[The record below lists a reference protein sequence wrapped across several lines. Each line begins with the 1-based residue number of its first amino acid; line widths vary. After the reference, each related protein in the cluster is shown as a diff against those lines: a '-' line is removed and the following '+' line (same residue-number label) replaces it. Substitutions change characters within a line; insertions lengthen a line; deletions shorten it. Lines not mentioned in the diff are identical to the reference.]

1 LPENRATGTGFAV
14 LSSYMGMISLDAAV
28 NTPPICLTAMADSF
42 GLSEARMGAVAAA
55 VFSGVVLGIFVAGPL
70 GDRFGLKPFLLFGT
84 VLQAVGMLAVGHA
97 PGFFV
102 VLVGTFTAGCGGGVL
117 DALLSPFVCTLR
129 PREKTRA
136 MNLLHAFYC
145 IGAAGTVGVGRLL
158 LSLGWQWQT
167 VFLVGILPSLAA
179 FPGLALA
186 QIPPSRVCSA
196 GYIPLRKLV
205 RNPRFFLLLLA
216 MLLCGGTE
224 LGPAQWLPAYAERAL
239 GWPRRLA
246 PVILL
251 MFSVAMAVGR
261 LSGARLARRLRP
273 ETIIFGAAAVC
284 AVLLLFMSQ
293 PWLPLVSVI
302 SGVLFGV
309 AVATLWPTT
318 LALTATRFPGGGA
331 AMFSAL
337 GAFGNAGGIV
347 APWIMGVAAEWAN
360 MHWALALVTL
370 LPLGLIAILRGS
382 RTGGCPG
389 ADGGS
394 VQ

>member
-1 LPENRATGTGFAV
+1 
-14 LSSYMGMISLDAAV
+14 MISLAAAV

-42 GLSEARMGAVAAA
+42 GLSEARMGAVAAS
-55 VFSGVVLGIFVAGPL
+55 VFGGVVVGIFLAGPL
-70 GDRFGLKPFLLFGT
+70 GDRFGLKPFLLLGT
-84 VLQAVGMLAVGHA
+84 GLQAVGMLAVGVA
-97 PGFFV
+97 PGFSM
-102 VLVGTFTAGCGGGVL
+102 VLVGAFVAGCGGGVL
-117 DALLSPFVCTLR
+117 DALLSPFVCALR

-145 IGAAGTVGVGRLL
+145 IGAAGTVGVGMLL
-158 LSLGWQWQT
+158 LSWGWQWRT
-167 VFLVGILPSLAA
+167 LFLVGIMPSIAA

-186 QIPPSRVCSA
+186 RTPPARTASV
-196 GYIPLRKLV
+196 GYVPLRRLV

-251 MFSVAMAVGR
+251 MFSIAMAIGR
-261 LSGARLARRLRP
+261 LSGARLARGLRP
-273 ETIIFGAAAVC
+273 ETLIIGAAAVC
-284 AVLLLFMSQ
+284 AGLILFMSQ
-293 PWLPLVSVI
+293 PWLPLVSV
-302 SGVLFGV
+302 SAGVLFGA

-347 APWIMGVAAEWAN
+347 APWLMGVAAEHAS
-360 MHWALALVTL
+360 MHWALALVAL
-370 LPLGLIAILRGS
+370 LPLGLIATLRGS
-382 RTGGCPG
+382 RESGGPGGC
-389 ADGGS
+389 
-394 VQ
+394 Q